1 MIPVHPSRFRLARA
15 GIHQVWQYDDVF
27 SFGDGRLL
35 LRGKNGAGKS
45 KALEILFPFLLD
57 GDTRRIDASG
67 GGKTPLKWLM
77 LDGWA
82 QGTNRHGYLWAEF
95 TRVDDDGTPHRL
107 TIGASVRASV
117 STGDAKA
124 EFFVTTLGVG
134 DELPLHDPSRRPT
147 REKARELIGHDN
159 WYERAADYKARVAR
173 ELFGLTEPARYRN
186 LVHLLYGLRR
196 PTIGDRIES
205 GELVKVLS
213 DALPPLDD
221 DVIDK
226 VARNFDD
233 LDSVRE
239 ELARLEK
246 TNSALAAFLKNY
258 RGYLH
263 GVLRTR
269 VGQVAASLS
278 DLYRKRR
285 ETGDAER
292 LVASLKEQES
302 AADTL
307 VEELEAKRDTADE
320 DLRAL
325 YKSAEYTVLR
335 DLRDKRETLRA
346 IEDNAGIAWAAA
358 SQARDG
364 ESAAA
369 QRLRDD
375 TANIGRDLSDLR
387 GTLRA
392 ARRGARKSG
401 VDEALLAEVPDAR
414 TEVLSAPLPERLTGP
429 DGCDVAVV
437 RPATEVLPGELA
449 TRLDEWRARLTESDT
464 VLKGRAR
471 AAAALDNQLEKVA
484 EAEGKAA
491 RLREHADQLDGQ
503 LSGAR
508 KRAGQR
514 GDALVRESKRF
525 AEEVT
530 AWGVRLPDSRPL
542 MVAVEMQDDPELPV
556 PERAL
561 PREVPDAVAR
571 AAHEVADP
579 VLRAYEGGRDKILG
593 RESAIERD
601 LKRHREERRKWE
613 RETDP
618 EPSRSRY
625 SSAERAPG
633 TGAPLFLL
641 VDFREDVPAHDRIG
655 LEAALEASG
664 LLAAWATADGALLA
678 SDTRDVILRAGEPVP
693 DVSLADVLRPVPG
706 HGVNEVALDRLL
718 RGVGLAEGA
727 RGDDEP
733 AARTWVARDG
743 RYRLDVVRGAHG
755 KDRAEYIGAGT
766 RAATR
771 QRRIEELTTQI
782 AGLEEELSGAVAE
795 REEIERQRDGL
806 QDTLREIPKGRGL
819 TDAWTGYEGAQAE
832 VTRLAGEQLAALR
845 KAQEATTAAVT
856 LRTQAEGQAT
866 SDGMPAVRDEL
877 HALQQDL
884 RDLRK
889 DVENMGKDAGKIR
902 SRLESQAGTRSSWQT
917 ARRARE
923 DAESS
928 YTTAYGKLRAA
939 RHEIERLEES
949 IGASEQEIMAKEDEA
964 QSRFD
969 AAAKALPGATKD
981 RGDKHDSRVK
991 AETKR
996 DDLGIE
1002 LKDQE
1007 QATAAG
1013 GIALRRPL
1021 GLPGLPL
1028 AAGLEGVD
1036 ALLDRY
1042 DSTRDG
1048 DVRAR
1053 ITALKTLADDVGAM
1067 LGPERAD
1074 VSPSVIIRRS
1084 EELRDGLAGGYDA
1097 EGTEEDGIKRYVL
1110 RDDTGPH
1117 DIAVVGASISSAAE
1131 AARNRLSARE
1141 QEVFETYLLGELG
1154 DHLSRQVLAAHALV
1168 DGMNETLD
1176 QVRSSHGIGVHLDW
1190 DLPRDGDAD
1199 IRAAVT
1205 LLRQSSAMRTRDQ
1218 SAQLRDALRRRIEE
1232 ARVSDPSAGYGVH
1245 LRTALDY
1252 RSWFEFRVKVTD
1264 QARPDRE
1271 RVLSHRTA
1279 LSQGEMRVVAYLV
1292 LFATAAAHFTSV
1304 ASGAPQSPR
1313 LILLDDA
1320 FAKVDEPTHGRLLGL
1335 LVDLDLDFII
1345 TSERLWGCFPTV
1357 PSLHIYECLRDPG
1370 VRGVATVHFTW
1381 DGRHKRLVG
1390 V

>member
-27 SFGDGRLL
+27 PFGDGRLL

-67 GGKTPLKWLM
+67 GGKTSLKWLM

-226 VARNFDD
+226 VARNLDD
-233 LDSVRE
+233 LDSVRV

-320 DLRAL
+320 DLRAQH
-325 YKSAEYTVLR
+325 KSAEYTALR

-346 IEDNAGIAWAAA
+346 IDDSAGTAWTAA

-375 TANIGRDLSDLR
+375 TASIGRDLSDLR
-387 GTLRA
+387 GALRA
-392 ARRGARKSG
+392 ARHGARKCG

-414 TEVLSAPLPERLTGP
+414 TEVLSAPLPELLTGP
-429 DGCDVAVV
+429 DGSDFDIV
-437 RPATEVLPGELA
+437 RPAAEVLPPELVA
-449 TRLDEWRARLTESDT
+449 ELEEWRARLTESDT
-464 VLKGRAR
+464 VLKGRSR
-471 AAAALDNQLEKVA
+471 AAAALDDQMKKVA
-484 EAEGKAA
+484 DAEARAA
-491 RLREHADQLDGQ
+491 SLREQADQLDTRLGD
-503 LSGAR
+503 AR
-508 KRAGQR
+508 ERADQR
-514 GDALVRESKRF
+514 GDALVRESQRY

-530 AWGVRLPDSRPL
+530 AWGVRLPDSRSL

-556 PERAL
+556 PERSL

-571 AAHEVADP
+571 AAHDVADP
-579 VLRAYEGGRDKILG
+579 VLRAYESDRDQILR
-593 RESAIERD
+593 RESAINRE
-601 LKRHREERRKWE
+601 LTSAREEREKQE

-618 EPSRSRY
+618 EPPRSRY

-633 TGAPLFLL
+633 TGVPLFLL
-641 VDFREDVPAHDRIG
+641 VDFRESVPVSDRIG
-655 LEAALEASG
+655 IEAALEASG
-664 LLAAWATADGALLA
+664 LLAAWTTADGVLLA
-678 SDTRDVILRAGEPVP
+678 DDTLDVILRGGDAVP
-693 DVSLADVLRPVPG
+693 GANLANVLRPVPG
-706 HGVNEVALDRLL
+706 HGVSEAALNRIL
-718 RGVGLAEGA
+718 RGVGLAEKTQA
-727 RGDDEP
+727 EEP

-743 RYRLDVVRGAHG
+743 RYRLDVIRGAHS

-766 RAATR
+766 RAVTR
-771 QRRIEELTTQI
+771 QRRIEDLTTQI
-782 AGLEEELSGAVAE
+782 TGLEEDLSVAVAE
-795 REEIERQRDGL
+795 RGEIERQRDEL
-806 QDTLREIPKGRGL
+806 RDTLREIPKSRGL

-832 VTRLAGEQLAALR
+832 VTRLAGEHLAARR
-845 KAQEATTAAVT
+845 KVEEASTAAVT
-856 LRTQAEGQAT
+856 LRTRAEGQAT
-866 SDGMPAVRDEL
+866 SDGLPTDREKLRV
-877 HALQQDL
+877 LQQDL

-889 DVENMGKDAGKIR
+889 DVENMETAAGKAQV
-902 SRLESQAGTRSSWQT
+902 RLDSQAATRSSWET

-923 DAESS
+923 DVETG

-939 RHEIERLEES
+939 RREIARLEES
-949 IGASEQEIMAKEDEA
+949 IGASEQEILEKEADA
-964 QSRFD
+964 QRRFD
-969 AAAKALPGATKD
+969 AARRELPGATRARD
-981 RGDKHDSRVK
+981 SKHDERVQ
-991 AETKR
+991 AETER
-996 DDLGIE
+996 RRLGNE
-1002 LKDQE
+1002 LRDQE
-1007 QATAAG
+1007 QATTVG
-1013 GIALRRPL
+1013 GTALRRPL

-1028 AAGLEGVD
+1028 AAGLDGVD
-1036 ALLDRY
+1036 AMLDRY
-1042 DSTRDG
+1042 DTARDG

-1053 ITALKTLADDVGAM
+1053 ITALKTLADDVSAM

-1190 DLPRDGDAD
+1190 DLPRGGDAD
-1199 IRAAVT
+1199 IGAAVI

-1304 ASGAPQSPR
+1304 AAGAPQSPR